1 MDDNSLNLAKEDA
14 YNEMNTI
21 LSKINEKG
29 IVSDDDVEQVK
40 MIVKSYEKS
49 INQAQNKEKLNRISK
64 DIKEFIQILSYNND
78 TESISKFVTKKA
90 KGRNC
95 LSDANKQ
102 RIGYKEPQKEI
113 GKKSHQKVSVKNSA
127 QVNGKDSKKGFLNL
141 LADGIFRSL
150 KKGMDASARAQN
162 KTNEELFQTALRNGS
177 DWDKVA
183 AQAELRRR
191 NSK

>member
-1 MDDNSLNLAKEDA
+1 MNDNSLTLAKEDA

-40 MIVKSYEKS
+40 MIIKSYEKS
-49 INQAQNKEKLNRISK
+49 IDQAQNKEKLNRISK
-64 DIKEFIQILSYNND
+64 DIKEFIQVLSYNND
-78 TESISKFVTKKA
+78 SESISKLVTKKA

-102 RIGYKEPQKEI
+102 RIGYKEPQKGRGET
-113 GKKSHQKVSVKNSA
+113 SHQKKSDKNSVQA
-127 QVNGKDSKKGFLNL
+127 NGKDSKKGFLNL

-150 KKGMDASARAQN
+150 KKGMDAASHAQN
-162 KTNEELFQTALRNGS
+162 MTNEELFQTALRDGS
-177 DWDKVA
+177 DWNKVA

-191 NSK
+191 YSK